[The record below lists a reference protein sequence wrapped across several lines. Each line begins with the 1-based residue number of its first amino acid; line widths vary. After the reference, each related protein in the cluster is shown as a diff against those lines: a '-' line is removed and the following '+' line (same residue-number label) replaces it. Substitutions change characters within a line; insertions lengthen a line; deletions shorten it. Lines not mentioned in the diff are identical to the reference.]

1 MLLELA
7 VCDAYGAG
15 FEFNQ
20 SAYEANQND
29 LSDYVRH
36 FGHPGLLPG
45 MYTDDTQMSIAL
57 AELLLSEYRYWTN
70 EHIAKAFLNTF
81 KRDPRRGY
89 ASRFQGFLE
98 QTKTPQEFLANIV
111 PNSDRSGSSM
121 RSGVMGLISNMS
133 EMSNLTQQQA
143 KITHD
148 TPNGVA
154 SAWAVAFSTHY
165 FYYRLGKKKDLIN
178 YLDNHVIWTQP
189 SWTDWKG
196 KVGVVGVECVR
207 AALTAFMRNEKMS
220 DMLIDC
226 INFTGDVDTVAT
238 IAGAIGCVCDEMKQD
253 LPSHLIDKL
262 ENNEFGKDYL
272 IALDEKLA
280 AKFPRPQLS
289 V

>member
-1 MLLELA
+1 
-7 VCDAYGAG
+7 
-15 FEFNQ
+15 
-20 SAYEANQND
+20 
-29 LSDYVRH
+29 
-36 FGHPGLLPG
+36 
-45 MYTDDTQMSIAL
+45 
-57 AELLLSEYRYWTN
+57 
-70 EHIAKAFLNTF
+70 
-81 KRDPRRGY
+81 
-89 ASRFQGFLE
+89 
-98 QTKTPQEFLANIV
+98 
-111 PNSDRSGSSM
+111 
-121 RSGVMGLISNMS
+121 
-133 EMSNLTQQQA
+133 
-143 KITHD
+143 
-148 TPNGVA
+148 
-154 SAWAVAFSTHY
+154 
-165 FYYRLGKKKDLIN
+165 
-178 YLDNHVIWTQP
+178 LDNHVIWTQP